1 MHFTS
6 LLAISRAVRL
16 LEKGSGF
23 SSILSSGFLEPEDLC
38 TALSVCMTMKT
49 ILYSSYYSSN
59 MLEKIR
65 MKLLTV
71 QGPIKWEFL
80 RNQQN
85 VLQSYHKYIT

>member
-1 MHFTS
+1 
-6 LLAISRAVRL
+6 
-16 LEKGSGF
+16 
-23 SSILSSGFLEPEDLC
+23 
-38 TALSVCMTMKT
+38 MKT

-59 MLEKIR
+59 LLEKIR